1 MVTSRA
7 MTSHC
12 CIGISS
18 AVDINGHIA
27 NNLIILGQ
35 SNPEFSTLQ
44 ARNCR
49 ILPRQPLGREE
60 NNRPANFPVAQVF
73 LARHDIGP
81 SIPFGQWAF
90 EEVLGQFRPVGIDFN
105 WAIHI
110 ILTVNSDNLVVI
122 TIGSLV
128 NIGTRIIG

>member
-1 MVTSRA
+1 

-12 CIGISS
+12 CIRMAGISN
-18 AVDINGHIA
+18 AVDIDGHIT

-44 ARNCR
+44 TRNCR
-49 ILPRQPLGREE
+49 ILLRQPLGREE

-81 SIPFGQWAF
+81 SIPFG
-90 EEVLGQFRPVGIDFN
+90 R
-105 WAIHI
+105 
-110 ILTVNSDNLVVI
+110 
-122 TIGSLV
+122 
-128 NIGTRIIG
+128 